1 MKMMSGAAMV
11 VEALKD
17 VGVTHVFGY
26 PGGAVLDIYDALF
39 AQDDV
44 KHVLV
49 RHEQAAAHMAD
60 GYARSTGKTGT
71 VLVTSGPG
79 ATNTLT
85 GIATAYMDSI
95 PMVILSGQVPSMHIG
110 EDAFQE
116 TDMVGCSRPIVKHS
130 FLVKRAEDIPDAIAK
145 AYYIANTGRPG
156 PVVVDLP
163 KDIVNVMEEHPYVF
177 PTDVT
182 MRSYN
187 PTVRG
192 HMKQVKK
199 AVASL
204 KKAERPVLYVGG
216 GAITAE
222 ASGLVT
228 QLAELLQAP
237 VTCTLMGLGAFP
249 GTHEQFVGM
258 LGMHGTLEANKTM
271 HNSDCILALGARF
284 DDRVT
289 NNVEKFCPHADIIH
303 VDIDPASISKTVNAH
318 IPVVGSV
325 ETVLEQ
331 ILNLLTPEELPE
343 QKAKLADWWE
353 QISQWRSRKCLNFEQ
368 GESVIKPQKVI
379 ESLYKHT
386 NGEAYVSSDVGQHQM
401 FAALYYPYDK
411 PRRWINSGGL
421 GTMGFGLPAAMG
433 VQFAH
438 PDATS
443 VVVTGDGS
451 IQMNIQELSTCLQ
464 YNLPVKIISLNN
476 RALGMVRQWQDMIY
490 KGRHSHSYM
499 DSMPDFVKLAEAYG
513 HVGIKVDSL
522 SELDAAMEK
531 CFSITDRLVFMDIAV
546 DQNEHVYPMQIKYGA
561 MDDMRLSKTERT

>member
-1 MKMMSGAAMV
+1 
-11 VEALKD
+11 
-17 VGVTHVFGY
+17 
-26 PGGAVLDIYDALF
+26 
-39 AQDDV
+39 
-44 KHVLV
+44 
-49 RHEQAAAHMAD
+49 
-60 GYARSTGKTGT
+60 
-71 VLVTSGPG
+71 
-79 ATNTLT
+79 
-85 GIATAYMDSI
+85 MDSI
-95 PMVILSGQVPSMHIG
+95 PMVVLSGQVPSMHIG

-130 FLVKRAEDIPDAIAK
+130 FLVKRAVDIPEAIAK

-163 KDIVNVMEEHPYVF
+163 KDLVNVQDEHPYVF

-187 PTVRG
+187 PTQRG
-192 HMKQVKK
+192 HMKQIKK
-199 AVASL
+199 AVASMV
-204 KKAERPVLYVGG
+204 KAERPVVYVGG
-216 GAITAE
+216 GAV
-222 ASGLVT
+222 ASDASELVT
-228 QLAELLQAP
+228 TLVEKLNAP
-237 VTCTLMGLGAFP
+237 ATCTLMGLGAVS
-249 GTHEQFVGM
+249 GTHDQFIGM

-271 HNSDCILALGARF
+271 HNSDCIIALGARF

-289 NNVEKFCPHADIIH
+289 NNVEKFCPHAEIIH
-303 VDIDPASISKTVNAH
+303 VDIDPASISKTVKAH
-318 IPVVGSV
+318 IPVVGSIDKVV
-325 ETVLEQ
+325 EQFLEA
-331 ILNLLTPEELPE
+331 LAEEDLSGQNE
-343 QKAKLADWWE
+343 KLSDWWQ
-353 QISQWRSRKCLNFEQ
+353 QIDQWRSRQCLNYQQ
-368 GESVIKPQKVI
+368 GESVIKPQRVI
-379 ESLYKHT
+379 EALYKHT
-386 NGEAYVSSDVGQHQM
+386 NGNAYVSSDVGQHQM
-401 FAALYYPYDK
+401 FAALYYPYAK
-411 PRRWINSGGL
+411 PRQWINSGGL

-464 YNLPVKIISLNN
+464 YNLPIKIISLNN

-522 SELDAAMEK
+522 DELDAAMEK
-531 CFSITDRLVFMDIAV
+531 CFSYTDRLVFMDIAI

>member
-1 MKMMSGAAMV
+1 M
-11 VEALKD
+11 
-17 VGVTHVFGY
+17 
-26 PGGAVLDIYDALF
+26 
-39 AQDDV
+39 
-44 KHVLV
+44 
-49 RHEQAAAHMAD
+49 
-60 GYARSTGKTGT
+60 
-71 VLVTSGPG
+71 
-79 ATNTLT
+79 
-85 GIATAYMDSI
+85 
-95 PMVILSGQVPSMHIG
+95 
-110 EDAFQE
+110 
-116 TDMVGCSRPIVKHS
+116 
-130 FLVKRAEDIPDAIAK
+130 
-145 AYYIANTGRPG
+145 
-156 PVVVDLP
+156 
-163 KDIVNVMEEHPYVF
+163 
-177 PTDVT
+177 
-182 MRSYN
+182 
-187 PTVRG
+187 
-192 HMKQVKK
+192 
-199 AVASL
+199 
-204 KKAERPVLYVGG
+204 
-216 GAITAE
+216 
-222 ASGLVT
+222 
-228 QLAELLQAP
+228 
-237 VTCTLMGLGAFP
+237 
-249 GTHEQFVGM
+249 
-258 LGMHGTLEANKTM
+258 
-271 HNSDCILALGARF
+271 
-284 DDRVT
+284 
-289 NNVEKFCPHADIIH
+289 
-303 VDIDPASISKTVNAH
+303 
-318 IPVVGSV
+318 

-343 QKAKLADWWE
+343 QQAKLADWWE
-353 QISQWRSRKCLNFEQ
+353 QITQWRSRKCLNFEQ

-464 YNLPVKIISLNN
+464 YNLPIKIISLNN